1 MPLPDGLMAWWR
13 TAMWVGARSSTGRV
27 MASYHG
33 TLRDGRVF
41 DSSYQRG
48 QPLRVRLTDV
58 IPCWREGLVMMKA
71 GGRSKISCPASIAY
85 GDKASGL
92 IRSGAALSFQIELL
106 DVVD

>member
-1 MPLPDGLMAWWR
+1 MTESGLVYLEVVAGTGVQPSVTSAV
-13 TAMWVGARSSTGRV
+13 TAN
-27 MASYHG
+27 YHG

-71 GGRSKISCPASIAY
+71 GGRSKISCRASIAY
-85 GDKASGL
+85 GDKASGP
-92 IRSGAALSFQIELL
+92 IPPGAALSFQIELL